1 MARPSSHS
9 GEANGSSCFT
19 RDCSAGVSWGRWV
32 CKVFRAAMTF
42 SSRCALPSA
51 SSCSRASVFGD
62 ASRPVLMALNKL
74 CGSSERNLTSGGW
87 DEASRSDPVG
97 LSDIA
102 MMVPAARVSALCD
115 KMSRDPRAEPRPG
128 DQRLQ
133 NQTSREGKRHNFDE
147 VHETVGDNTYDFIWK
162 VLETTS
168 I

>member
-1 MARPSSHS
+1 
-9 GEANGSSCFT
+9 
-19 RDCSAGVSWGRWV
+19 
-32 CKVFRAAMTF
+32 
-42 SSRCALPSA
+42 
-51 SSCSRASVFGD
+51 
-62 ASRPVLMALNKL
+62 
-74 CGSSERNLTSGGW
+74 
-87 DEASRSDPVG
+87 
-97 LSDIA
+97 

-133 NQTSREGKRHNFDE
+133 NQTSREGKRLNFDE